1 MRYIYHNSPP
11 DCSDNVTSDRFR
23 NEDDI
28 TEGTKLSF
36 SIVQHQCKIEDGMF
50 GINALILSIL
60 GKTPE
65 KFWEKIPAA
74 FSLLQLES
82 VIRSNLSSS
91 FLRFQFRIKGGLEKL
106 FLKFVKGASSA
117 KPGKS

>member
-1 MRYIYHNSPP
+1 MLNKPIITYQKSEGLFLRYIYHNSPP

-50 GINALILSIL
+50 GINASILSIL

-65 KFWEKIPAA
+65 KF
-74 FSLLQLES
+74 
-82 VIRSNLSSS
+82 
-91 FLRFQFRIKGGLEKL
+91 
-106 FLKFVKGASSA
+106 
-117 KPGKS
+117 